1 MLQVCVDN
9 NIGARSHLETHSLSG
24 EIFNE
29 RARETESMIIMII
42 MKEEL
47 FYPEFHARLGSSNR
61 SSAKRMFAS
70 RKKKMI
76 CTGSLAYPRSL
87 NRLGILFKIKE
98 IIYDA

>member
-29 RARETESMIIMII
+29 RARETQSMIIMII
-42 MKEEL
+42 MKE
-47 FYPEFHARLGSSNR
+47 EFHARLGSSNR